1 MTYLKVDAVE
11 IWPLV
16 SPVSPKLIPFVMQ
29 LCGGNRANS
38 TKPVAA
44 ATLRTNEPKNGV
56 ET

>member
-44 ATLRTNEPKNGV
+44 ATLRTNEPKNQV